1 MSVSSIGAYTGVS
14 PFSLGGYNQGNQAQV
29 VRPTLSISDASEDV
43 RRTVRDTAQMIVDK
57 LSGQATVGENGG
69 QNGEALADSLASTAE
84 WMNEK
89 YGAKAGTA
97 VLGIL
102 AGYVGNGNV
111 GEEALSKGMLAAIRF
126 TDRNYGISAGDAL
139 ASRLNSDLNV
149 KVNDYFDNGLSEQI
163 YTSTVAA
170 NDVSRTLSVATL
182 RPGRGR
188 LGPADAA
195 GLPEGRNGTA
205 RQPEGNRFV
214 FRREVRTGR
223 ERSRRDRWRGACGR
237 RNDHPCA
244 QGYSSRH
251 LGLIRQAAEG
261 DSGSAYSPAH
271 CARAAKS
278 WLMAS
283 SRAASSSTSTI
294 STRSSPSMRKSLTV
308 PESKT
313 KAVSSMIT

>member
-170 NDVSRTLSVATL
+170 NDVSRTLSVATQGIAERFGPEEAASAQQMLLDSLKDGTGL
-182 RPGRGR
+182 RDS
-188 LGPADAA
+188 LKEIVSYFEEKY
-195 GLPEGRNGTA
+195 GLEGSALDGTA
-205 RQPEGNRFV
+205 
-214 FRREVRTGR
+214 
-223 ERSRRDRWRGACGR
+223 GA
-237 RNDHPCA
+237 A
-244 QGYSSRH
+244 
-251 LGLIRQAAEG
+251 LAG
-261 DSGSAYSPAH
+261 DGTTTPAPKGTLLDISA
-271 CARAAKS
+271 
-278 WLMAS
+278 
-283 SRAASSSTSTI
+283 
-294 STRSSPSMRKSLTV
+294 
-308 PESKT
+308 
-313 KAVSSMIT
+313 